1 MDIQYGAGKTK
12 YGPGVEIN
20 LTGIESVL
28 SNAP

>member
-1 MDIQYGAGKTK
+1 MNIQYGAGKTN
-12 YGPGVEIN
+12 YGPGVRIN